1 MKNMNTGGGVMSVSE
16 PSREL
21 EVYDSDFYEEDE
33 PIEDIMAILED
44 GFDGVT
50 TPPDEAADDLV
61 TVDPSPW
68 LLGQT
73 SRRYVGRSPVVRH
86 QSTGFVFRLSG
97 AASP

>member
-1 MKNMNTGGGVMSVSE
+1 MSMSE
-16 PSREL
+16 PSRES

-33 PIEDIMAILED
+33 PIEDIMAILEG

-68 LLGQT
+68 LPSRTG
-73 SRRYVGRSPVVRH
+73 RRYLGRPPVVRH
-86 QSTGFVFRLSG
+86 QNPTFVLRLSG
-97 AASP
+97 TAPS

>member
-1 MKNMNTGGGVMSVSE
+1 MKERTSGGGVMSMTE

-33 PIEDIMAILED
+33 PIEDILAILED

-50 TPPDEAADDLV
+50 TPPDEAADELV

-68 LLGQT
+68 LLGRT
-73 SRRYVGRSPVVRH
+73 GRRYVGRSPVVRH
-86 QSTGFVFRLSG
+86 QSTGVIFRLSG
-97 AASP
+97 AA

>member
-1 MKNMNTGGGVMSVSE
+1 MSMSE
-16 PSREL
+16 LSRES

-33 PIEDIMAILED
+33 PIEDIMAILEG

-68 LLGQT
+68 VLGQT
-73 SRRYVGRSPVVRH
+73 ARRYVGRSPVVRH
-86 QSTGFVFRLSG
+86 RSTAFVLPLG
-97 AASP
+97 AASS